1 MITELRTRN
10 NSIVLQVSGH
20 QQNPAHVNAVSE
32 SQQETNSRM
41 SVLSVSTKLRAGFWN
56 IHTMYETGKQA
67 QVLRE
72 MKQNRLHILGVSESR
87 WTDFGKKTTSKGE
100 TIIFSG
106 RRDGQHHEGV
116 AIILGKTAA

>member
-1 MITELRTRN
+1 MLL
-10 NSIVLQVSGH
+10 VKD
-20 QQNPAHVNAVSE
+20 
-32 SQQETNSRM
+32 SRM
-41 SVLSVSTKLRAGFWN
+41 SVLSVRTKLRVGFWN
-56 IHTMYETGKQA
+56 VRTMHETGKQA

-116 AIILGKTAA
+116 AIILGKTAASSMIEYHPVDERIIRVRLPNIHNSSLFSNE

>member
-1 MITELRTRN
+1 
-10 NSIVLQVSGH
+10 
-20 QQNPAHVNAVSE
+20 
-32 SQQETNSRM
+32 
-41 SVLSVSTKLRAGFWN
+41 
-56 IHTMYETGKQA
+56 MYETEKQA

-72 MKQNRLHILGVSESR
+72 MKQNRLPILGLSESR
-87 WTDFGKKTTSKGE
+87 WTDFGKKTTSTGE

>member
-1 MITELRTRN
+1 MLL
-10 NSIVLQVSGH
+10 VKD
-20 QQNPAHVNAVSE
+20 
-32 SQQETNSRM
+32 SRM
-41 SVLSVSTKLRAGFWN
+41 SVLSVRTKLRVGFWN
-56 IHTMYETGKQA
+56 VRTMYETGKQA

-87 WTDFGKKTTSKGE
+87 WTDFGKKTTSNGE

>member
-1 MITELRTRN
+1 MLL
-10 NSIVLQVSGH
+10 VKD
-20 QQNPAHVNAVSE
+20 
-32 SQQETNSRM
+32 SRM
-41 SVLSVSTKLRAGFWN
+41 SVLSVRTKLRVGFWN
-56 IHTMYETGKQA
+56 VRTMHETGKQA